1 MPEKMS
7 PEQTE
12 RVQAFHD
19 WIKAPMPMVS
29 LIKTFEISRLVQAC
43 RKKKLKLNAAL
54 CWCIGKAASKEKL
67 FYDLPF
73 ADHIL
78 RFDQLAISV
87 VVKTESGS
95 ITTCDI
101 PFTDDFSL
109 FYQEYVSRTKE
120 AARTG
125 ILQDLSSE
133 YMVIGT
139 SALTS
144 CRLDGIVNIYAGVFN
159 NPFLSWGK
167 IQKKGF
173 RYLLP
178 ISFQFHHSQMDGM
191 EAADFLNRLDREFRT
206 FR

>member
-1 MPEKMS
+1 MPEKIS

-12 RVQAFHD
+12 RAQAFND
-19 WIKAPMPMVS
+19 WIKAPMPMVT
-29 LIKTFEISRLVQAC
+29 LMKTFDLSRLIRVC

-54 CWCIGKAASKEKL
+54 CWCIGKAASEEKL

-73 ADHIL
+73 ADYVLH
-78 RFDQLAISV
+78 FDQLAISV

-101 PFTDDFSL
+101 PFSEDFSF
-109 FYQEYVSRTKE
+109 FYQEYANRTKE

-144 CRLDGIVNIYAGVFN
+144 CSLDGIVNIYAGVFN

-167 IQKKGF
+167 VQKKGF
-173 RYLLP
+173 SHKLP
-178 ISFQFHHSQMDGM
+178 VSFQFHHSQMDGM